1 MNRAEFL
8 RTANTASGGN
18 GLYPLSIQGL
28 DFLQSQAQLLEKL
41 TAIGGKRY
49 ILKAPG
55 KDENGKPYDGLIVID
70 GELLILEYGMGPGIR
85 IREVREDIVAD
96 GVTYSGART
105 KRTAYFVNRFVKDVN
120 GLYPAS
126 GFQVIQS
133 NDQLVKKL
141 ESIVSLRSEIGRRLP
156 VITTGSLTRTQLDNT
171 TENCRICCRSGC
183 VPLNGAAE
191 YSVDVY
197 HHSDDNITQEQV
209 LPDNTRFVRHWDAK
223 AKKWTPFVRCG
234 DSLHLDFKIVKGS
247 TVYVRHGHIP
257 EGLSLVLLRKKK
269 RTPKRRTGGPRTK
282 NNLYKGKKVAR
293 QPKNQYV
300 HYRGVILSTSVPGRW
315 YVPKCIGVSDIA
327 DNNLIGKELGKV
339 CEKMIV
345 PMNTG
350 AYRIAG
356 TRIRL
361 APSGSGHTGCV
372 ATGFARIAL
381 QVADAG
387 RTFKSAG
394 GEMVR
399 LKYRMWFDKKADGN
413 SVKTIVRRGF
423 SVD

>member
-8 RTANTASGGN
+8 KTANTASGGN

-28 DFLQSQAQLLEKL
+28 DFLQAQAQLLESL
-41 TAIGGKRY
+41 SLIGGKRY
-49 ILKAPG
+49 IIKAPQ
-55 KDENGKPYDGLIVID
+55 PTSPGLIVID
-70 GELLILEYGMGPGIR
+70 GELLPLEYGKGAGIR
-85 IREVREDIVAD
+85 IREVKEDIVAD
-96 GVTYSGART
+96 GVTYAGARV
-105 KRTAYFVNRFVKDVN
+105 KRTAYFVTTFVKN
-120 GLYPAS
+120 TAGLYPTS
-126 GFQVIQS
+126 GFQILQS
-133 NDQLVKKL
+133 NDQLAKKL
-141 ESIVSLRSEIGRRLP
+141 SDIIALRSEIGRRLP
-156 VITTGSLTRTQLDNT
+156 VVTTGSLTRTQLDNT

-183 VPLNGAAE
+183 VPLNGAKE

-209 LPDNTRFVRHWDAK
+209 LPDNTRFVRHWDAR
-223 AKKWTPFVRCG
+223 AKKWTAFVRCG

-257 EGLSLVLLRKKK
+257 EGLCLVLLRKKK

-282 NNLYKGKKVAR
+282 NNLYKGKTVAR

-315 YVPKCIGVSDIA
+315 YVPKCIGVA
-327 DNNLIGKELGKV
+327 DSEDNSLIGKELGKV

-345 PMNTG
+345 QMETG
-350 AYRIAG
+350 VYRIAG
-356 TRIRL
+356 TRMRL
-361 APSGSGHTGCV
+361 APSGSGRTGCA
-372 ATGFARIAL
+372 ATGYARIAL
-381 QVADAG
+381 QIADAG
-387 RTFKSAG
+387 RTFKSPG

-399 LKYRMWFDKKADGN
+399 LKYRMWFDRKAQGN
-413 SVKTIVRRGF
+413 TVNTIVRRGF